1 MINTTL
7 YRQQCEAFFEENA
20 IHADSI
26 AEAFQGLDF
35 DAQWDWY
42 VKLNEMYDHSC
53 LGVIR
58 ELVQQESSDVK
69 NYREVF
75 DAVWNERVETAK
87 AIQDLNA
94 QRRAQFDQE
103 AQEAKLRVTIDG
115 VQYRAEK
122 AIDVLWCGWECDHTA
137 WLVVINGER
146 KLVGSDHGQQRV
158 MDASFLEERIAS
170 YQRAI
175 DESKTLLRSLTL

>member
-1 MINTTL
+1 MNTTL

-20 IHADSI
+20 IHAQSI
-26 AEAFQGLDF
+26 AEAFQGLDL
-35 DAQWDWY
+35 DAQWEWY
-42 VKLNEMYDHSC
+42 VKLNQMYDESC

-58 ELVQQESSDVK
+58 ELVEQESADVK
-69 NYREVF
+69 SYREVL
-75 DAVWNERVETAK
+75 DTVWNERVETAK
-87 AIQDLNA
+87 AIQELNA
-94 QRRAQFDQE
+94 GRRAKFEQE

-122 AIDVLWCGWECDHTA
+122 TIDVLWCGWECDHTA

-158 MDASFLEERIAS
+158 MDASFLEERIVS